1 MDRAQELSQPLIE
14 GPIWSWRAVALPLGL
29 WVLGALVISVFTL
42 RFGYHGAFVW
52 LNAHAP
58 ALGWRYLTQLGDSL
72 IGGGLMVIAVLT
84 LPSPRKLHERLALVA
99 VGVLLLVVLGLVVQ
113 LLKRQVFGGWH
124 RPMGLFEG
132 GWPIVFTDVE
142 GGRYFSFPSGH
153 AKTAIATALLVAFA
167 VRGWAQILVAAVGL
181 VVAYSRVAVGM
192 HYPMDVVAGAA
203 LAVAFALPAVGYAAP
218 RCSAAFSG
226 ASGRVLHRWRWGLVF
241 TAALLVLLEVWIRFG
256 TRG

>member
-1 MDRAQELSQPLIE
+1 MDRAQELTPPTE
-14 GPIWSWRAVALPLGL
+14 WSWRTVAVPLAL
-29 WVLGALVISVFTL
+29 WVVGAFVLTVFTL

-52 LNAHAP
+52 LNAHTP
-58 ALGWRYLTQLGDSL
+58 ALSWRYLTQLGDSL

-124 RPMGLFEG
+124 RPLGLFEG

-153 AKTAIATALLVAFA
+153 AKTAIASALIVAFA

-203 LAVAFALPAVGYAAP
+203 LAVAFGLPAVGYATP
-218 RCSAAFSG
+218 RWSATFSR
-226 ASGRVLHRWRWGLVF
+226 ASERVLRLWRWGLVF
-241 TAALLVLLEVWIRFG
+241 TAALLVLLEIWLRFG
-256 TRG
+256 TTG